1 MDHIDHAKGN
11 FSNAT
16 EQVLLQKI
24 KKGHEETEVAI
35 KELFELGLQFK
46 DILHKQVTVDNDLLS
61 KLLKK
66 IQKYSSESL
75 DSNNGKDSP

>member
-16 EQVLLQKI
+16 EQVLFQKI
-24 KKGHEETEVAI
+24 KKGFEETQVGI
-35 KELFELGLQFK
+35 KELVELGSQFK
-46 DILHKQVTVDNDLLS
+46 DILHKQVTVDNDILS

-66 IQKYSSESL
+66 IQKYSSES
-75 DSNNGKDSP
+75 